1 MKHHGGC
8 HCGQFKFETDLD
20 PMFIIQC
27 NCTNCR
33 RISGTYALQCPYG
46 ESEVTFSGETNT
58 YPFKGGSG
66 YETVA
71 HTCKNCHVRVYNK
84 PAPEVMD
91 GIVSIPLGGFDTA
104 DKLVPKA
111 EMWTMEK
118 LSFLNKSDS
127 IVESFEGNA
136 ITERLMALLKSME
149 ER

>member
-1 MKHHGGC
+1 M
-8 HCGQFKFETDLD
+8 HCTVLMENQRSLFQERQTLTLLKEEAV
-20 PMFIIQC
+20 
-27 NCTNCR
+27 N
-33 RISGTYALQCPYG
+33 
-46 ESEVTFSGETNT
+46 ES
-58 YPFKGGSG
+58 
-66 YETVA
+66 VA

-91 GIVSIPLGGFDTA
+91 GIVSIPMGCFDKP
-104 DKLVPKA
+104 DKLEPKV

>member
-8 HCGQFKFETDLD
+8 HCGQFKFETDFD

-33 RISGTYALQCPYG
+33 RISGSYALHCPYG

-58 YPFKGGSG
+58 YSFKGGSG
-66 YETVA
+66 YESVA

-111 EMWTMEK
+111 EMWTTEK